1 MSVSEIIAIYE
12 KLSPANQMRVREF
25 VQQLITARK
34 NEREEKLHP
43 RGVTLPRPIGQS
55 NTDIT

>member
-34 NEREEKLHP
+34 NEREEEIHP
-43 RGVTLPRPIGQS
+43 RGDTLPRPISQS
-55 NTDIT
+55 NTDTA